1 MSEFAKQAGMVTKLL
16 SRYDGAHPIIR
27 SQTVSL
33 VSRLVSYATRHLALV
48 GTYRSLPEE
57 HLHLLATDVA
67 QFSLAV
73 SGMISLKLP
82 ELAKARQQCSSF
94 KELLFYSHTVRIPS
108 SPSLSVCVLRHNE
121 LFLLFVFVRVGDG
134 CECIEADSAA
144 DCNGGRLC
152 VHARAPGCGASYY
165 YTPTRL
171 FFLKIDLSCYIGLF
185 CSTIRSTPQTSGFV
199 MCDHHSSNCW
209 LAVRAADCAGA
220 SVHCKR

>member
-48 GTYRSLPEE
+48 GTYRTLPEE

-73 SGMISLKLP
+73 SGMVSLKLP

-94 KELLFYSHTVRIPS
+94 KELLFYSHTVRIHVPH
-108 SPSLSVCVLRHNE
+108 PHTGLSISACLRAAPQRPFPLLMVVCVG
-121 LFLLFVFVRVGDG
+121 VGDG
-134 CECIEADSAA
+134 CECIQA
-144 DCNGGRLC
+144 DCVADCHGGRLC
-152 VHARAPGCGASYY
+152 LHARTTGCGTSYQHA
-165 YTPTRL
+165 TA
-171 FFLKIDLSCYIGLF
+171 
-185 CSTIRSTPQTSGFV
+185 QTQPFV
-199 MCDHHSSNCW
+199 MCDHLSSDCC
-209 LAVRAADCAGA
+209 LSTCVAVR
-220 SVHCKR
+220 RFIRTL